1 VTSTI
6 ERLAGWA
13 ARLTAGEI
21 PPRVREKA
29 RWQQASVLAASF
41 GGLEDAAARMV
52 VDAARAHGAGPT
64 PMLANGTTAPRPVAA
79 LANAALSCTFDY
91 DEILLLGHP
100 GHSAVTVPLALGA
113 ELGRSWGEVVTAQVA
128 ADEIEGRL
136 GLATILGPQNGQLL
150 PFLHCAGGAIAAGK
164 LLGLGER
171 ALAHALAV
179 SLAQPPAAMWPS
191 FLGGFDV
198 KVLTAAHGTAM
209 GVWAAELAA
218 RGFTGALDLLD
229 HPRGFFHRFAFVPFP
244 RALGGLGRA
253 WLTDTLQV
261 KLHAACWYYQALLDV
276 VADVA
281 GRLAAERGRPL
292 RAADVRR
299 VVCRVSFLAEAV
311 DASARDRPRAP
322 LTANE
327 VNFSIPAAVAL
338 TLLKG
343 RLRPADLAPAAL
355 REVEAEVR
363 QLQGR
368 VEVVHDLAMT
378 RRLVATLDRTLDV
391 AGLIGTATFAD
402 LATAARRARHEF
414 PHVGRIKAGDLF
426 GYALAAPRLL
436 SALRDGRRRGHE
448 YDLGD
453 HDLAGLTLPIPGGLE
468 LELDGG
474 RRVAEARDVEAGALG
489 LAEAPARVRAKLE
502 ETAAPAL
509 GAAGAARLAEA
520 IAGAQPATPVRSLLP
535 FCD

>member
-1 VTSTI
+1 VTTI
-6 ERLAGWA
+6 ERLAAWA
-13 ARLTAGEI
+13 ARLAPGDV
-21 PPRVREKA
+21 PARVREKA

-52 VDAARAHGAGPT
+52 LEAARAHGAGPT
-64 PMLANGTTAPRPVAA
+64 PILVGGAAAPRPAA
-79 LANAALSCTFDY
+79 VLANASLSCTFDF

-113 ELGRSWGEVVTAQVA
+113 ELGRSWDEVVTAQVA

-150 PFLHCAGGAIAAGK
+150 PFLHCAGAAVAAGR
-164 LLGLGER
+164 LLGLDER

-179 SLAQPPAAMWPS
+179 ALAQPPAAMWPS

-198 KVLTAAHGTAM
+198 KVLTAAHGTSM

-218 RGFTGALDLLD
+218 RGFTGALDILD

-299 VVCRVSFLAEAV
+299 IVCRVSFLAEAV
-311 DASARDRPRAP
+311 DASARTRPRAP
-322 LTANE
+322 LSANE
-327 VNFSIPAAVAL
+327 VNFSIPVAVAL

-343 RLRPADLAPAAL
+343 RLRPADLAPDAL
-355 REVEAEVR
+355 RAVEPEVR
-363 QLQGR
+363 ALQAR
-368 VEVVHDLAMT
+368 IEVVHDLRMT
-378 RRLVATLDRTLDV
+378 RRLIETVDRSLDV
-391 AGLIGTATFAD
+391 PGLVGTASFGD
-402 LATAARRARHEF
+402 LASAASRARHEF
-414 PHVGRIKAGDLF
+414 PHVGRLRPADLF
-426 GYALAAPRLL
+426 GYAVAAPRLF
-436 SALRDGRRRGHE
+436 SALRDGRRRRHE

-453 HDLAGLTLPIPGGLE
+453 HDLADLTLPIPGALE
-468 LELDGG
+468 VELDGG
-474 RRVAEARDVEAGALG
+474 RRLGDERDVAAGALG
-489 LAEAPARVRAKLE
+489 LADAPARVRAKLE
-502 ETAAPAL
+502 ESAAPRL
-509 GAAGAARLAEA
+509 GAAGAARLAKA
-520 IAGAQPATPVRSLLP
+520 IAAAQPATAVASLLP
-535 FCD
+535 GG

>member
-1 VTSTI
+1 MTSTI
-6 ERLAGWA
+6 ERLASWA
-13 ARLTAGEI
+13 ARLTLDDV

-41 GGLEDAAARMV
+41 GGLEDPAARTV
-52 VDAARAHGAGPT
+52 VEAARAHGAGPT
-64 PMLANGTTAPRPVAA
+64 PVLAGRTRAPRPVAV
-79 LANAALSCTFDY
+79 LANATLSCTFDF

-113 ELGRSWGEVVTAQVA
+113 ELGRTWGEVLTAQVA
-128 ADEIEGRL
+128 ADEIEARL

-150 PFLHCAGGAIAAGK
+150 PFLHCAGAAVAAGR
-164 LLGLGER
+164 LLGLDER

-179 SLAQPPAAMWPS
+179 SLAQPPAALWPS
-191 FLGGFDV
+191 FLGAFDV

-229 HPRGFFHRFAFVPFP
+229 HPRGFFHRFAFVAFP

-253 WLTDTLQV
+253 WLADTLQV
-261 KLHAACWYYQALLDV
+261 KLHAACWYYQALLDA
-276 VADVA
+276 VADAA

-292 RAADVRR
+292 RGAEVRR

-311 DASARDRPRAP
+311 DASARERPRAP

-327 VNFSIPAAVAL
+327 VNFSIPAAGAL
-338 TLLKG
+338 TLLRG
-343 RLRPADLAPAAL
+343 RLRPADLSPPAL
-355 REVEAEVR
+355 RAVEDEVR
-363 QLQGR
+363 AVQAR
-368 VEVVHDLAMT
+368 VQVVHDLRLT
-378 RRLVATLDRTLDV
+378 RRLVQTLDRALDV
-391 AGLIGTATFAD
+391 GGLIGTATIGE

-414 PHVGRIKAGDLF
+414 PHGGRIRAGDLL

-436 SALRDGRRRGHE
+436 GALRDGRRHD

-453 HDLAGLTLPIPGGLE
+453 HDLAGLTLPIPGALE
-468 LELDGG
+468 VELDGG
-474 RRVAEARDVEAGALG
+474 RRLVDEREVPAGALALG
-489 LAEAPARVRAKLE
+489 DAPGRVRAKLE
-502 ETAAPAL
+502 ETAAPRL
-509 GAAGAARLAEA
+509 GAAGAARLWKALA
-520 IAGAQPATPVRSLLP
+520 AARPATPVASLIP
-535 FCD
+535 PSG

>member
-1 VTSTI
+1 MTTTI
-6 ERLAGWA
+6 ERLASWA
-13 ARLTAGEI
+13 ARLTPGDI

-52 VDAARAHGAGPT
+52 LEAARAHGAGPT
-64 PMLANGTTAPRPVAA
+64 PVLVGRTAVPRPVAV
-79 LANAALSCTFDY
+79 LANASLSCTFDF

-100 GHSAVTVPLALGA
+100 GHSAVTVPLSLGA
-113 ELGRSWGEVVTAQVA
+113 ELQRTWGEVVTAQVA

-150 PFLHCAGGAIAAGK
+150 PFLHCAGAAVAAGR
-164 LLGLGER
+164 LLGLDER

-198 KVLTAAHGTAM
+198 KALTAAHGTAM
-209 GVWAAELAA
+209 GVWAAELAG

-281 GRLAAERGRPL
+281 VRLAAERGRPL

-299 VVCRVSFLAEAV
+299 VVCRVTFLAEAV
-311 DASARDRPRAP
+311 DASARTRPRAP

-343 RLRPADLAPAAL
+343 RLRPADLSLGAL
-355 REVEAEVR
+355 REAEPEVR
-363 QLQGR
+363 QLQAR
-368 VEVVHDLAMT
+368 VEVVHDLRMT
-378 RRLVATLDRTLDV
+378 RRLVETLDQTLDV
-391 AGLIGTATFAD
+391 AGLIGTASFAE

-414 PHVGRIKAGDLF
+414 PHVGRIRAGDLF

-436 SALRDGRRRGHE
+436 GALRDGQRRHHE

-453 HDLAGLTLPIPGGLE
+453 HDLAGLTLPIPGAVE

-474 RRVAEARDVEAGALG
+474 RRLGDERDVEAGALG
-489 LAEAPARVRAKLE
+489 LAEAPARVRTKLE
-502 ETAAPAL
+502 ETAAPSL
-509 GAAGAARLAEA
+509 GAAGAARLAKA
-520 IAGAQPATPVRSLLP
+520 IATARPATPVRSLLP
-535 FCD
+535 TGE